1 MSKLTRIEEAKDPEC
16 FLDFLYMKKTRH
28 GQNIYYLLVVNMLN
42 PNSDSLICDMKLE
55 IETDHQNLRLG

>member
-55 IETDHQNLRLG
+55 IN